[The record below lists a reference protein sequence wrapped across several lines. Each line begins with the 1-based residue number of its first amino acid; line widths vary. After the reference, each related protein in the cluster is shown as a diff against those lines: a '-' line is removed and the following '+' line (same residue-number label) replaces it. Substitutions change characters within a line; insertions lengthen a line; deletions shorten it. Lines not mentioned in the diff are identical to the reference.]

1 MALKPP
7 PGSSGSNTS
16 LITNTVVPPHTQTQQ
31 FSAFSLFQILLSPP
45 YVYIFIAL
53 AVMVVVFIVVYVS
66 FRRSFMK
73 DPIRNGL
80 IREIRRSKKSDVVV
94 VNIDISTRSAQLY
107 IGEKLSPSLYT
118 VHDPVTG
125 EELIVPV
132 TSESMVGMIQYGNI
146 HRPLLVTIRKNNTM
160 PFAIRLETLETS
172 IPVSEYDTAEPELLA
187 QLAKVKKMITGSIT
201 LSPSTKLAIAVD
213 PKLLLSR
220 RLAQELEILST
231 IPTTVKE
238 MNANLVKLL
247 KLQNEAR
254 RAQAMGRIMLLFVIF
269 VVAMMLLAIL
279 FGFHII

>member
-7 PGSSGSNTS
+7 PNVT
-16 LITNTVVPPHTQTQQ
+16 LVTNTVVPPQTQIQ
-31 FSAFSLFQILLSPP
+31 PLSAFSLFHILLSPP
-45 YVYIFIAL
+45 YVYIFITL
-53 AVMVVVFIVVYVS
+53 AVMVAVFIALLLS
-66 FRRSFMK
+66 FQRSYIK

-80 IREIRRSKKSDVVV
+80 VRQIRRSKKSDVVV
-94 VNIDISTRSAQLY
+94 VNIDIATRSAQLY

-146 HRPLLVTIRKNNTM
+146 HRPLLITVRKNNTM

-201 LSPSTKLAIAVD
+201 LSPTTKLAIAVD

-220 RLAQELEILST
+220 RLAQELEILGT

-238 MNANLVKLL
+238 MNVNLVKLL

-254 RAQAMGRIMLLFVIF
+254 RTQAMGKIMLYFVIGT
-269 VVAMMLLAIL
+269 VVMMLLVVL
-279 FGFHII
+279 FGLHIV

>member
-7 PGSSGSNTS
+7 LGSNTS
-16 LITNTVVPPHTQTQQ
+16 LVTNTVVPPHTQTQQ
-31 FSAFSLFQILLSPP
+31 FSAFSLFQMLLSPP
-45 YVYIFIAL
+45 YVYIFITL
-53 AVMVVVFIVVYVS
+53 AIMVVAFIAVYIS
-66 FRRSFMK
+66 FQRSFMK

-80 IREIRRSKKSDVVV
+80 IRQIRRSKKSDVVV

-160 PFAIRLETLETS
+160 PFAMRLETLETS

-201 LSPSTKLAIAVD
+201 LSPTTKLVIAVD

-220 RLAQELEILST
+220 RLSQELEILST

-254 RAQAMGRIMLLFVIF
+254 RAQAMGRVMLYFVIGI
-269 VVAMMLLAIL
+269 VVMMLLVVL
-279 FGFHII
+279 FGLHIV

>member
-7 PGSSGSNTS
+7 PGSNIS
-16 LITNTVVPPHTQTQQ
+16 LTNTVVPPHTQTQQ
-31 FSAFSLFQILLSPP
+31 FSAFSLFQMLLSPP
-45 YVYIFIAL
+45 YVYIFIVL
-53 AVMVVVFIVVYVS
+53 AVMVVAFIAVYIS
-66 FRRSFMK
+66 FQRSFMK

-80 IREIRRSKKSDVVV
+80 IRQIRRSKKSDVVV
-94 VNIDISTRSAQLY
+94 VNIDIATRSAQLY

-146 HRPLLVTIRKNNTM
+146 HRPLLITIRKNNTM

-201 LSPSTKLAIAVD
+201 LSPTTKLAIAVD

-220 RLAQELEILST
+220 RLAQELEILGT

-238 MNANLVKLL
+238 VNVNLVKLL

-254 RAQAMGRIMLLFVIF
+254 RAQAMGRIMLYFVIGT
-269 VVAMMLLAIL
+269 VVMMLLVVL
-279 FGFHII
+279 FGLHII

>member
-7 PGSSGSNTS
+7 PGSNTSTS

-31 FSAFSLFQILLSPP
+31 VPVLSPLQILLSPP
-45 YVYIFIAL
+45 YVYIFITL
-53 AVMVVVFIVVYVS
+53 AIMVVAFIAVYIS
-66 FRRSFMK
+66 FQRSYMK

-80 IREIRRSKKSDVVV
+80 IRQIRRSKKSDVVV

-146 HRPLLVTIRKNNTM
+146 HRPLLITIRKNNTM

-201 LSPSTKLAIAVD
+201 LSPTTKLAIAVD

-220 RLAQELEILST
+220 RLAQELEILGT

-254 RAQAMGRIMLLFVIF
+254 RAQAMGRIMLYFVIGI
-269 VVAMMLLAIL
+269 VVMMLLAVL
-279 FGFHII
+279 FGLHII

>member
-7 PGSSGSNTS
+7 SNVT
-16 LITNTVVPPHTQTQQ
+16 LVTNTVVPPHTQTQQ
-31 FSAFSLFQILLSPP
+31 VSIFSPLQMLLSPP
-45 YVYIFIAL
+45 YVYIFITL
-53 AVMVVVFIVVYVS
+53 AVMVVAFIAVYLS

-80 IREIRRSKKSDVVV
+80 IRQIRRSKKSDVVV
-94 VNIDISTRSAQLY
+94 VNIDIATRSAQLY

-132 TSESMVGMIQYGNI
+132 TSESMVGMIQYGDI

-160 PFAIRLETLETS
+160 PFAMRLETLETS

-201 LSPSTKLAIAVD
+201 LSPTTKLVIAVD

-220 RLAQELEILST
+220 RLSQELEILST

-238 MNANLVKLL
+238 INANLVKLL

-254 RAQAMGRIMLLFVIF
+254 RAQAMGRIMLYFVIGT
-269 VVAMMLLAIL
+269 VGMMLLAVL
-279 FGFHII
+279 FGLHII

>member
-7 PGSSGSNTS
+7 PGTNTS

-31 FSAFSLFQILLSPP
+31 FSAFSLFQMLLSPP

-53 AVMVVVFIVVYVS
+53 AVMVVAFIAVYIS
-66 FRRSFMK
+66 FQRSFMK

-80 IREIRRSKKSDVVV
+80 IRQIRRSKKSDVVV

-132 TSESMVGMIQYGNI
+132 TSESMIGMIQYGNI
-146 HRPLLVTIRKNNTM
+146 HRPLLITIRKNNTM

-201 LSPSTKLAIAVD
+201 LSPTTKLAIAVD

-220 RLAQELEILST
+220 RLAQELEILGT
-231 IPTTVKE
+231 IPTVVKE
-238 MNANLVKLL
+238 MNVNLVKLL

-254 RAQAMGRIMLLFVIF
+254 RAQAMGRVMLLFMIGT
-269 VVAMMLLAIL
+269 VATMLLVVL
-279 FGFHII
+279 FGLHII

>member
-7 PGSSGSNTS
+7 SNVT
-16 LITNTVVPPHTQTQQ
+16 LVTNTVVPPHTQTQQ
-31 FSAFSLFQILLSPP
+31 VSVLSPLQMLVSPP
-45 YVYIFIAL
+45 YVYIFITL
-53 AVMVVVFIVVYVS
+53 AVMVVAFIAVYTS
-66 FRRSFMK
+66 FRRSYMK

-80 IREIRRSKKSDVVV
+80 IRQIRRSKKSDVVV

-146 HRPLLVTIRKNNTM
+146 HRPLLITIRKNNTM

-201 LSPSTKLAIAVD
+201 LSPTTKLAIAVD

-220 RLAQELEILST
+220 RLAQELEILGT

-254 RAQAMGRIMLLFVIF
+254 RAQAMGRIMLLFVAGI
-269 VVAMMLLAIL
+269 VGMMLLVVL
-279 FGFHII
+279 FGLHLI

>member
-7 PGSSGSNTS
+7 PGSNTS

-31 FSAFSLFQILLSPP
+31 FSAFSLFQMLLSPP
-45 YVYIFIAL
+45 YVYIFITL
-53 AVMVVVFIVVYVS
+53 AVMVVAFIVVYIS
-66 FRRSFMK
+66 FRRSYMK

-80 IREIRRSKKSDVVV
+80 IRQIRRSKKSDVVV

-146 HRPLLVTIRKNNTM
+146 HRPLLITIRKNNTM

-172 IPVSEYDTAEPELLA
+172 IPVSEYDSAEPELLA

-201 LSPSTKLAIAVD
+201 LSPTTKLAIAVD

-254 RAQAMGRIMLLFVIF
+254 RAQAMGRIMLYFVIGI
-269 VVAMMLLAIL
+269 VVMMLLVVL
-279 FGFHII
+279 FGLHII

>member
-7 PGSSGSNTS
+7 SNVT
-16 LITNTVVPPHTQTQQ
+16 LVTNTVVPPHTQTQQ
-31 FSAFSLFQILLSPP
+31 VSVLSPLQMLVSPP
-45 YVYIFIAL
+45 YVYIFITL
-53 AVMVVVFIVVYVS
+53 AIMVVAFIAVYIS
-66 FRRSFMK
+66 FQRSYMK

-80 IREIRRSKKSDVVV
+80 IRQIRRSKKSDVVV

-146 HRPLLVTIRKNNTM
+146 HRPLLITIRKNNTM

-201 LSPSTKLAIAVD
+201 LSPTTKLAIAVD
-213 PKLLLSR
+213 PKLLLSH
-220 RLAQELEILST
+220 RLAQELEILGT

-254 RAQAMGRIMLLFVIF
+254 RAQAMGRIMLLFVAGI
-269 VVAMMLLAIL
+269 VGMMLLVVL
-279 FGFHII
+279 FGLHII

>member
-1 MALKPP
+1 M
-7 PGSSGSNTS
+7 
-16 LITNTVVPPHTQTQQ
+16 LI
-31 FSAFSLFQILLSPP
+31 SPP
-45 YVYIFIAL
+45 YVYIFITL
-53 AVMVVVFIVVYVS
+53 AIMVVAFIAVYIS
-66 FRRSFMK
+66 FQRSFMK

-80 IREIRRSKKSDVVV
+80 IRQIRRSKKSDVVV

-201 LSPSTKLAIAVD
+201 LSPTTKLVIAVD

-220 RLAQELEILST
+220 RLSQELEILST

-254 RAQAMGRIMLLFVIF
+254 RAQAMGRVMLLFVIG
-269 VVAMMLLAIL
+269 VVVMMLLVVL
-279 FGFHII
+279 FGLHIV

>member
-80 IREIRRSKKSDVVV
+80 IRQIRRSKKSDVVV
-94 VNIDISTRSAQLY
+94 VNIDIATRSAQLY

-201 LSPSTKLAIAVD
+201 LSPTTKLAIAVD

>member
-7 PGSSGSNTS
+7 SNVT
-16 LITNTVVPPHTQTQQ
+16 LVTNTVVPPHTQTQQ
-31 FSAFSLFQILLSPP
+31 VSVLSPLQMLLSPP
-45 YVYIFIAL
+45 YIYIFITL
-53 AVMVVVFIVVYVS
+53 AVMVVAYIAVYIS

-80 IREIRRSKKSDVVV
+80 IRQIRRSKKSDVVV

-132 TSESMVGMIQYGNI
+132 TSESMVGVIQYGNI
-146 HRPLLVTIRKNNTM
+146 HRPLLITIRKNNTM

-201 LSPSTKLAIAVD
+201 LSPTTKLAIAVD

-220 RLAQELEILST
+220 RLAQELEILGT

-238 MNANLVKLL
+238 MNVNLVKLL

-254 RAQAMGRIMLLFVIF
+254 RAQAMGRIMLLFVASI
-269 VVAMMLLAIL
+269 VVMMLLAVL
-279 FGFHII
+279 FGLHII

>member
-7 PGSSGSNTS
+7 SNVT
-16 LITNTVVPPHTQTQQ
+16 LVTNTVVPPHTQTQQ
-31 FSAFSLFQILLSPP
+31 VSVLSPLQMLVSPP
-45 YVYIFIAL
+45 YVYIFITL
-53 AVMVVVFIVVYVS
+53 AVMVVVFIAVYTS
-66 FRRSFMK
+66 FRRSYMK

-80 IREIRRSKKSDVVV
+80 IRQIRRSKKSDVVV

-125 EELIVPV
+125 EELIVLV

-146 HRPLLVTIRKNNTM
+146 HRPLLITIRKNNTM

-172 IPVSEYDTAEPELLA
+172 IPVSEYDSAEPELLA

-201 LSPSTKLAIAVD
+201 LSPTTKLAIAVD

-254 RAQAMGRIMLLFVIF
+254 RAQAMGRIMLYFVIGI
-269 VVAMMLLAIL
+269 VVMMLLVVL
-279 FGFHII
+279 FGLHII

>member
-1 MALKPP
+1 MALKTP
-7 PGSSGSNTS
+7 SSNIS
-16 LITNTVVPPHTQTQQ
+16 LTNTVAPHTHVAQHV
-31 FSAFSLFQILLSPP
+31 SALSLFQMLLSPP

-53 AVMVVVFIVVYVS
+53 GILIIVFIAVYLA
-66 FRRSFMK
+66 FRRSYMK
-73 DPIRNGL
+73 DPIRGGL
-80 IREIRRSKKSDVVV
+80 IRQIRRSKNSDVVV
-94 VNIDISTRSAQLY
+94 VNVDISTRSAQLY

-132 TSESMVGMIQYGNI
+132 TSESMVGMIQYGKI
-146 HRPLLVTIRKNNTM
+146 HRPLLITVRKNNTM

-187 QLAKVKKMITGSIT
+187 QLAKVKKMITGAIT
-201 LSPSTKLAIAVD
+201 ISPTTKLAIAVD

-220 RLAQELEILST
+220 RLSQELEILST

-247 KLQNEAR
+247 KLQNESR
-254 RAQAMGRIMLLFVIF
+254 RAQTMGRIMLYFVIGI
-269 VVAMMLLAIL
+269 VVMMLLAVL
-279 FGFHII
+279 FGLHII

>member
-1 MALKPP
+1 MALKAPP
-7 PGSSGSNTS
+7 SNITV
-16 LITNTVVPPHTQTQQ
+16 TNTVVPPAHTTTQTQQ
-31 FSAFSLFQILLSPP
+31 VSAFSISQTLLSPP

-53 AVMVVVFIVVYVS
+53 GILIVVFVVVYLA
-66 FRRSFMK
+66 FRKSYMK

-80 IREIRRSKKSDVVV
+80 IRQIRRSKNSDVVV
-94 VNIDISTRSAQLY
+94 VNVDISTRSAQLY
-107 IGEKLSPSLYT
+107 VGEKLSPSLYT

-125 EELIVPV
+125 EELIIPV
-132 TSESMVGMIQYGNI
+132 TSESMVGLIQYGKI
-146 HRPLLVTIRKNNTM
+146 HRPLLITIRKNNTM

-201 LSPSTKLAIAVD
+201 LSPTTKLVIAVD

-220 RLAQELEILST
+220 RLSQELEILST

-247 KLQNEAR
+247 KLQNESKR
-254 RAQAMGRIMLLFVIF
+254 IQSMGRIMLYFVIGIMT
-269 VVAMMLLAIL
+269 MMFLAVL
-279 FGFHII
+279 FGLHII

>member
-7 PGSSGSNTS
+7 PGSNTS
-16 LITNTVVPPHTQTQQ
+16 LITNTVVPPHIQTQQ
-31 FSAFSLFQILLSPP
+31 FSAFSLFQMLLSPP
-45 YVYIFIAL
+45 YVYIFITL
-53 AVMVVVFIVVYVS
+53 AIMVVAFIAVYTS
-66 FRRSFMK
+66 FRRSYMK

-80 IREIRRSKKSDVVV
+80 IRQIRRSKKSDVVV

-146 HRPLLVTIRKNNTM
+146 HRPLLITIRKNNTM

-201 LSPSTKLAIAVD
+201 LSPTTKLAIAVD

-220 RLAQELEILST
+220 RLAQELEILGT

-254 RAQAMGRIMLLFVIF
+254 RAQAMGRIMLYFVIGI
-269 VVAMMLLAIL
+269 VVMMLLVVL
-279 FGFHII
+279 FGLHII

>member
-7 PGSSGSNTS
+7 SSNVT
-16 LITNTVVPPHTQTQQ
+16 ITNTVAPHQHVTQHVT
-31 FSAFSLFQILLSPP
+31 ALSLFQTLLSPP
-45 YVYIFIAL
+45 IIYIFIAL
-53 AVMVVVFIVVYVS
+53 GILFIVFIVVYLA
-66 FRRSFMK
+66 FRRSYMK
-73 DPIRNGL
+73 DPIRGGL
-80 IREIRRSKKSDVVV
+80 IRQIRRSKNSDVVV
-94 VNIDISTRSAQLY
+94 VNVDISTRSAQLY

-132 TSESMVGMIQYGNI
+132 TSESMVGMIQYGKI
-146 HRPLLVTIRKNNTM
+146 HRPLLITIRKNNTM
-160 PFAIRLETLETS
+160 PYAIRLETLETS

-201 LSPSTKLAIAVD
+201 LSPTTKLAIAVD

-220 RLAQELEILST
+220 RLSQELEILST

-247 KLQNEAR
+247 KLQNESKR
-254 RAQAMGRIMLLFVIF
+254 VQAMGRIMLYFVIGI
-269 VVAMMLLAIL
+269 VTMMMLAVL
-279 FGFHII
+279 FGLHII

>member
-7 PGSSGSNTS
+7 SNVT
-16 LITNTVVPPHTQTQQ
+16 LVTNTVVPPHTQTQQ
-31 FSAFSLFQILLSPP
+31 VSVLSSLQMLLSPP
-45 YVYIFIAL
+45 YVYIFITL
-53 AVMVVVFIVVYVS
+53 AIMVVAFIAVYTS
-66 FRRSFMK
+66 FRRSYRK

-80 IREIRRSKKSDVVV
+80 IRQIRRSKKSDVVV

-146 HRPLLVTIRKNNTM
+146 HRPLLITIRKNNTM

-201 LSPSTKLAIAVD
+201 LSPTTKLAIAVD

-220 RLAQELEILST
+220 RLAQELEILGT

-254 RAQAMGRIMLLFVIF
+254 RAQAMGRIMLYFVIGI
-269 VVAMMLLAIL
+269 VVMMLLVVL
-279 FGFHII
+279 FGLHII

>member
-7 PGSSGSNTS
+7 PGSNTS

-31 FSAFSLFQILLSPP
+31 FSAFSLFQMLVSPP
-45 YVYIFIAL
+45 YVYIFITLAL
-53 AVMVVVFIVVYVS
+53 LIVVFIVVYIS
-66 FRRSFMK
+66 FRRSYMK

-80 IREIRRSKKSDVVV
+80 IRQIRRSKKSDVVV

-146 HRPLLVTIRKNNTM
+146 HRPLIITIRKNNTM

-201 LSPSTKLAIAVD
+201 LSPTTKLAIAVD

-220 RLAQELEILST
+220 RLAQELEILGT

-247 KLQNEAR
+247 KLQNEAM
-254 RAQAMGRIMLLFVIF
+254 RAQAMGRIMLYFVIGI
-269 VVAMMLLAIL
+269 VVMMLLVVL
-279 FGFHII
+279 FGLHII

>member
-1 MALKPP
+1 MVLKPP
-7 PGSSGSNTS
+7 PGSNTS

-31 FSAFSLFQILLSPP
+31 FSAFSLFQMLLSPP
-45 YVYIFIAL
+45 YVYIFITLAL
-53 AVMVVVFIVVYVS
+53 LVVAFIAVYIS
-66 FRRSFMK
+66 FQRSYMK

-80 IREIRRSKKSDVVV
+80 IRQIRRSKKSDVVI

-146 HRPLLVTIRKNNTM
+146 HRPLLITIRKNNTM

-201 LSPSTKLAIAVD
+201 LSPTTKLAIAVD

-220 RLAQELEILST
+220 RLAQELEILGT

-238 MNANLVKLL
+238 MNVNLVKLL

-254 RAQAMGRIMLLFVIF
+254 RAQAMGRVMLYF
-269 VVAMMLLAIL
+269 VVGIVVMMLLVVL
-279 FGFHII
+279 FGLHII

>member
-7 PGSSGSNTS
+7 SNVT
-16 LITNTVVPPHTQTQQ
+16 LVTNTVVPPHTQTQQ
-31 FSAFSLFQILLSPP
+31 FSAFSLFQMLLSPP
-45 YVYIFIAL
+45 YVYIFITLAL
-53 AVMVVVFIVVYVS
+53 LIVVFIAVYIS
-66 FRRSFMK
+66 FQRSYMK

-80 IREIRRSKKSDVVV
+80 IRQIRRSKKSDVVV

-146 HRPLLVTIRKNNTM
+146 HRPLLITIRKNNTM

-201 LSPSTKLAIAVD
+201 LSPTTKLAIAVD

-220 RLAQELEILST
+220 RLAQELEILGT

-254 RAQAMGRIMLLFVIF
+254 RAQAMGRIMLYFVIGI
-269 VVAMMLLAIL
+269 VVMMLLVVL
-279 FGFHII
+279 FGLHII